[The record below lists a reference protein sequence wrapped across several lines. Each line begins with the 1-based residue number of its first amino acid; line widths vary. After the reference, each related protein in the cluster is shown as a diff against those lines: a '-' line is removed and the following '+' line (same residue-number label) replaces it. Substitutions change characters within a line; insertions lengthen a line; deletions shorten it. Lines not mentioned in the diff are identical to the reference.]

1 MSKGASV
8 YPLYIRK
15 FTYSAEDVDC
25 KLCTEYA
32 RKTGCRHEVCPFLA
46 ERIEAGVV
54 SYQSAVKAMIPRRS
68 ILWERLSVLLQNYP
82 GYLWADGNHKTRME
96 LFNHQLG
103 YNKSRNTPSYYAAM
117 FLLTSNQALFN
128 RTGNCF
134 YRSGIEFGYAT
145 LGGMSAHNQA
155 LYTAAKGLRHARG
168 ITEAEL
174 ADPNQIDDEAFRL
187 IINAMLIAKYG
198 TDVFKL
204 KGETTHEP

>member
-1 MSKGASV
+1 M
-8 YPLYIRK
+8 YIRK

-25 KLCTEYA
+25 KLCTEYV

-54 SYQSAVKAMIPRRS
+54 SYQSAIKAMIPARS
-68 ILWERLSVLLQNYP
+68 ILWKRLTILLQDYP
-82 GYLWADGNHKTRME
+82 GYLWGDSNHKTRME

-117 FLLTSNQALFN
+117 FLLTSNQALIN
-128 RTGNCF
+128 CTGNCF

-145 LGGMSAHNQA
+145 LGGMSPHNQA
-155 LYTAAKGLRHARG
+155 LYTAAKGLRNSRG

-174 ADPNQIDDEAFRL
+174 ADPEKIDDEAFRL
-187 IINAMLIAKYG
+187 IINGLYTPETNRQK
-198 TDVFKL
+198 
-204 KGETTHEP
+204 KGHKRKPR

>member
-1 MSKGASV
+1 
-8 YPLYIRK
+8 
-15 FTYSAEDVDC
+15 
-25 KLCTEYA
+25 
-32 RKTGCRHEVCPFLA
+32 
-46 ERIEAGVV
+46 
-54 SYQSAVKAMIPRRS
+54 
-68 ILWERLSVLLQNYP
+68 
-82 GYLWADGNHKTRME
+82 
-96 LFNHQLG
+96 
-103 YNKSRNTPSYYAAM
+103 M

-155 LYTAAKGLRHARG
+155 LYTAAKGLRNARG

-174 ADPNQIDDEAFRL
+174 ADSNQIDDEAFRL

>member
-1 MSKGASV
+1 M
-8 YPLYIRK
+8 YIRK

-25 KLCTEYA
+25 NLCTEYT
-32 RKTGCRHEVCPFLA
+32 RKIGCRHEVCPFLA

-68 ILWERLSVLLQNYP
+68 ILWNRLSALLQNYP
-82 GYLWADGNHKTRME
+82 GHLWADGNHKTRME

-145 LGGMSAHNQA
+145 LGGMSPHNQA
-155 LYTAAKGLRHARG
+155 LYTAAKGLRNARG
-168 ITEAEL
+168 VTEAEL
-174 ADPNQIDDEAFRL
+174 ADPSQIDDAAFRL